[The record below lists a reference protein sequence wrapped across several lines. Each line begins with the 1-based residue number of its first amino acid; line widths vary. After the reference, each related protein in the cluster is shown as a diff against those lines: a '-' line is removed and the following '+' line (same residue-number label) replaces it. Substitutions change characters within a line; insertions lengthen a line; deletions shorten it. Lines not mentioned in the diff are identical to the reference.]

1 MRKQTAKKTT
11 LRNAIIC
18 SGLSFALALGIFIPK
33 NTAMATTAGAG
44 VSVTEQT
51 TIEVMVPL
59 TTADVAN
66 LQDGDI
72 IYIDSSAATEHM
84 AEGDLALNAS
94 AYVKVNNN
102 SNPYADSIDRYP
114 GHDATYR
121 FRDETGERAPG
132 FDGCPAGQVYTNDGS
147 QWYYSCCYGGV
158 RGLAVTPYKAVKIT
172 ADLTVT
178 MKNAEY
184 KYVDGEELIIVKD
197 DVEKIEYKYNY
208 TYTTAAGNT
217 VVKEGELPRDK
228 FNVVDGEITATN
240 PKITISYGLG
250 SRMQVT
256 VPVSYPVTFDPGE
269 GTGEFAT
276 QYVRYNNTASKP
288 ENVPTLEGY
297 NFLYWSLT
305 PGGEEYVFTENVIKA
320 PTVLYAVWNEAQKTK
335 EADIVSNTNEESPYI
350 ATVAM
355 NNDVDELA
363 DALLTPEEK
372 QAARTGLD
380 TRIFLLVEDITKTVT
395 ADTKETIE
403 KSLESG
409 DQIGC
414 FLDINLYK
422 QIGDT
427 NAPIQIKNVPGNKIS
442 VTVKIK
448 DALVNKDT
456 SFSRSYVVYRYHEGT
471 VTKIPAT
478 YDAVSQTITFETD
491 AFSVYAVGYSDTKI
505 KAEAPKTGDGAPIG
519 AAVLLLIASAAGA
532 VFVTAK
538 KTK

>member
-1 MRKQTAKKTT
+1 
-11 LRNAIIC
+11 
-18 SGLSFALALGIFIPK
+18 
-33 NTAMATTAGAG
+33 
-44 VSVTEQT
+44 
-51 TIEVMVPL
+51 
-59 TTADVAN
+59 
-66 LQDGDI
+66 
-72 IYIDSSAATEHM
+72 M
-84 AEGDLALNAS
+84 AEEKTEETNQTEEKTAS
-94 AYVKVNNN
+94 QESAEAKT
-102 SNPYADSIDRYP
+102 A
-114 GHDATYR
+114 
-121 FRDETGERAPG
+121 E
-132 FDGCPAGQVYTNDGS
+132 GS
-147 QWYYSCCYGGV
+147 QN
-158 RGLAVTPYKAVKIT
+158 ANA
-172 ADLTVT
+172 ADTSKGSET
-178 MKNAEY
+178 T
-184 KYVDGEELIIVKD
+184 EEK
-197 DVEKIEYKYNY
+197 
-208 TYTTAAGNT
+208 
-217 VVKEGELPRDK
+217 KE
-228 FNVVDGEITATN
+228 
-240 PKITISYGLG
+240 
-250 SRMQVT
+250 
-256 VPVSYPVTFDPGE
+256 
-269 GTGEFAT
+269 
-276 QYVRYNNTASKP
+276 
-288 ENVPTLEGY
+288 
-297 NFLYWSLT
+297 
-305 PGGEEYVFTENVIKA
+305 
-320 PTVLYAVWNEAQKTK
+320 
-335 EADIVSNTNEESPYI
+335 
-350 ATVAM
+350 
-355 NNDVDELA
+355 
-363 DALLTPEEK
+363 LTPEEK

-422 QIGDT
+422 QIGDS